1 MTKFPILYNADEK
14 EFKSLGEGILKDCIS
29 CKVTHVRNGQYDLE
43 LEYPPNSRLSP
54 NLKKKKYLKVDA
66 GKRFKKQIFRIK
78 KVNTDIN
85 GNLKVYARHVSFDL
99 EDNFVAKVDLKGVQ
113 CLVALNAIKN
123 GAAFSMP
130 FNFSSDITHTANF
143 KIERV
148 NLLSALGGTEGSI
161 IDTYGNGA
169 NIVRDNFNISIM
181 QNYGNDNNVLIGYG
195 KNMTELDIVDE
206 DNIVT
211 GIYPFV
217 LKQTGIDS
225 SNSTTENLIELEEK
239 YVFRE
244 DYQSFKSQRVVPVDF
259 SSNNSVK
266 DVESLREKAS
276 NYFKTYTDESLS
288 VKVDYLDQSYLSK
301 FENADKLQTLDVY
314 DTAIIRHLKLGI
326 NYKSQITKVVY
337 DCLMGR
343 YESIELGNK
352 RTSLSSTIAGTNETI
367 KNEIHKTNN
376 FWQQCVENATK
387 QITGN
392 AGGYVKMYPP
402 DKPSEIF
409 IMDRDDVNEAKNILR
424 MNKQGI
430 GFSNNG
436 VNGPFETA
444 WTCDGTFYANFIT
457 AGILSTVL
465 IQNLDGSFQIDLG
478 GKDGALFK
486 QNGKDAIKIHNNS
499 IDLYNWAKNGDF
511 IGSLMALTRNEPD
524 GTPNPNKP
532 LVGLIHD
539 ADSTISIG
547 YKNEENIY
555 RSYFEFDKNNVLG
568 DEIGKPIRVF
578 QNADFTWNKIFR
590 TYLSSLNEKNR
601 ISVDDDGV
609 FILFEDRYRIFITNN
624 GLTVGEGN
632 TNLTIKD
639 GKIHVNGDID
649 FSNANVTGLPIVGG
663 GVGGD

>member
-54 NLKKKKYLKVDA
+54 KLKKKKYLKVDA

-85 GNLKVYARHVSFDL
+85 GNLKVYARHISFDL
-99 EDNFVAKVDLKGVQ
+99 EDNFIAKVDLKGVE
-113 CLVALNAIKN
+113 CLAALNAIKN

-130 FNFSSDITHTANF
+130 FNFASDITHTANF

-206 DNIVT
+206 DNVVT
-211 GIYPFV
+211 GIYPFA

-239 YVFRE
+239 YVFRD

-259 SSNNSVK
+259 SSNDSVK
-266 DVESLREKAS
+266 DAESLREKAS

-288 VKVDYLDQSYLSK
+288 VKVDYLDQSCLSK
-301 FENADKLQTLDVY
+301 FENANKLQTLDVY
-314 DTAIIRHLKLGI
+314 DTVIVRHLKLGI

-337 DCLMGR
+337 DPLMGR

-352 RTSLSSTIAGTNETI
+352 RTSLSSAIAGTNETI
-367 KNEIHKTNN
+367 KTEIHKTNN

-392 AGGYVKMYPP
+392 AGGFVKMYPP

-457 AGILSTVL
+457 AGILSAVL

-478 GKDGALFK
+478 GKEGALFK
-486 QNGKDAIKIHNNS
+486 QNDKEAIRIHNNS
-499 IDLYNWAKNGDF
+499 IDLFNWAKNGDF
-511 IGSLMALTRNEPD
+511 IGSLMALTRNEAD

-555 RSYFEFDKNNVLG
+555 KSYFEFDKNNVLG
-568 DEIGKPIRVF
+568 DETGKPIRVF

>member
-1 MTKFPILYNADEK
+1 MAKFPILYNADEK
-14 EFKSLGEGILKDCIS
+14 EFKSLGEGVLKDCIS
-29 CKVTHVRNGQYDLE
+29 CKATHVRNGQYDLE

-54 NLKKKKYLKVDA
+54 NLKKKKYIKVDA

-78 KVNTDIN
+78 KINTDIN
-85 GNLKVYARHVSFDL
+85 GNLKVYARHISYDL
-99 EDNFVAKVDLKGVQ
+99 EDNFIAKVDLKGVQ
-113 CLVALNAIKN
+113 CLAALNAIKN

-130 FNFSSDITHTANF
+130 FNFASDIAHTTNF

-148 NLLSALGGTEGSI
+148 NLLMALGGTEGSI

-206 DNIVT
+206 DNVIT
-211 GIYPFV
+211 GIYPFA

-244 DYQSFKSQRVVPVDF
+244 DYQNFKSQRVVPVDF
-259 SSNNSVK
+259 SNNNSVK

-276 NYFKTYTDESLS
+276 NYFKTYTDDSLS
-288 VKVDYLDQSYLSK
+288 VKVDYLDQSCLSK
-301 FENADKLQTLDVY
+301 FENVDKLQTLDVY
-314 DTAIIRHLKLGI
+314 DTVIIRHLKLGI

-337 DCLMGR
+337 DTLMGR

-352 RTSLSSTIAGTNETI
+352 RTSLSSAMAGTNETI

-392 AGGYVKMYPP
+392 AGGFVKMYPP

-409 IMDRDDVNEAKNILR
+409 IMDRDDVSEAKNILR

-444 WTCDGTFYANFIT
+444 WTCDGAFYADFIT

-478 GKDGALFK
+478 GSDGALFK
-486 QNGKDAIKIHNNS
+486 NKGKDAIKIHNNS
-499 IDLYNWAKNGDF
+499 IDLFNWAKNGDF
-511 IGSLMALTRNEPD
+511 IGALMSMSKSNAD
-524 GTPNPNKP
+524 GTPGSEKP
-532 LVGLIHD
+532 IIGLTNDI
-539 ADSTISIG
+539 DSVLSLC
-547 YKNEENIY
+547 YKNGEN
-555 RSYFEFDKNNVLG
+555 SYKSYIDFDKYDILG
-568 DEIGKPIRVF
+568 VDGGKAITIYEET
-578 QNADFTWNKIFR
+578 DFKYNKAYR
-590 TYLSSLNEKNR
+590 LVLSSLNKKNF
-601 ISVDDDGV
+601 IFAEDDRV
-609 FILFEDRYRIFITNN
+609 VASFEDRYFLKMTSN
-624 GLTVGEGN
+624 GIVFGEGS
-632 TNLTIKD
+632 TNIAIKD
-639 GKIHVNGDID
+639 GKMFLNGDVD

>member
-1 MTKFPILYNADEK
+1 MTKFPILYNTDEK

-54 NLKKKKYLKVDA
+54 KLKKKKYLKVDA

-85 GNLKVYARHVSFDL
+85 GNLKVYARHISFDL
-99 EDNFVAKVDLKGVQ
+99 EDNFIARVDLKGVQ
-113 CLVALNAIKN
+113 CLAALNAIKN

-130 FNFSSDITHTANF
+130 FNFATDITHTANF

-148 NLLSALGGTEGSI
+148 NTLSALGGTEGSI

-169 NIVRDNFNISIM
+169 NIVRDNFDISIM

-206 DNIVT
+206 DNVIT
-211 GIYPFV
+211 GIYPFA

-225 SNSTTENLIELEEK
+225 SNSTTEDLIELEEK
-239 YVFRE
+239 YVFRD
-244 DYQSFKSQRVVPVDF
+244 DYKKFKSQRVVPVDF
-259 SSNNSVK
+259 SSNDSVK
-266 DVESLREKAS
+266 DIKSLREKAS

-288 VKVDYLDQSYLSK
+288 VKVDYLDQSCLSK
-301 FENADKLQTLDVY
+301 FEDADKLQALDVY
-314 DTAIIRHLKLGI
+314 DTIIIRHLKLGI

-337 DCLMGR
+337 DPLMGR

-352 RTSLSSTIAGTNETI
+352 RTSLSSAIAGTNETI
-367 KNEIHKTNN
+367 KNEIHKTNTS
-376 FWQQCVENATK
+376 WQQCVEHATQ

-402 DKPSEIF
+402 NKPSEIF
-409 IMDRDDVNEAKNILR
+409 IMDKDDVNEAKNILR

-430 GFSNNG
+430 GFSNKG
-436 VNGPFETA
+436 INGPFETA

-499 IDLYNWAKNGDF
+499 IDLFNWAKNGDF
-511 IGSLMALTRNEPD
+511 IGSLMALTRNEAD

-547 YKNEENIY
+547 YKNEENVY
-555 RSYFEFDKNNVLG
+555 KSYFEFDKNNILE
-568 DEIGKPIRVF
+568 DETGKPIRAF
-578 QNADFTWNKIFR
+578 QNVDFTWNKIFR
-590 TYLSSLNEKNR
+590 AYLSSLNEKNR
-601 ISVDDDGV
+601 ISADDDGV
-609 FILFEDRYRIFITNN
+609 FILFEDRYKIFITNN

>member
-1 MTKFPILYNADEK
+1 MTKFPILYNEDEK

-54 NLKKKKYLKVDA
+54 KLKKKKYLKVDA

-85 GNLKVYARHVSFDL
+85 GNLKVYARHISFDL
-99 EDNFVAKVDLKGVQ
+99 EDNFVAKVDLKGVK
-113 CLVALNAIKN
+113 CLAALNALKN

-130 FNFSSDITHTANF
+130 FNFASDITHTSNF

-148 NLLSALGGTEGSI
+148 SLLNALGGTEGSI

-211 GIYPFV
+211 GIYPFA
-217 LKQTGIDS
+217 LKKTGIDS
-225 SNSTTENLIELEEK
+225 SNSTTEDLIELEEK
-239 YVFRE
+239 YIFRE
-244 DYQSFKSQRVVPVDF
+244 DYKNFKSQRVVPVDF
-259 SSNNSVK
+259 SDNDSVK
-266 DVESLREKAS
+266 DIKSLKEKAS

-288 VKVDYLDQSYLSK
+288 VKVDYLDQTYLSK
-301 FENADKLQTLDVY
+301 FEDADKLQTLDVY
-314 DTAIIRHLKLGI
+314 DTVIIRHLKLGI

-337 DCLMGR
+337 DPLMDR

-352 RTSLSSTIAGTNETI
+352 RTNLSSTITNTNETI
-367 KNEIHKTNN
+367 KTEIHKTNN

-392 AGGYVKMYPP
+392 AGGFVKMYPP

-409 IMDRDDVNEAKNILR
+409 IMDKDDVNEAKNILR

-465 IQNLDGSFQIDLG
+465 IQNLDGSFQIDLSSNN
-478 GKDGALFK
+478 GALFK
-486 QNGKDAIKIHNNS
+486 EKGKDAIRIHNNS
-499 IDLYNWAKNGDF
+499 IDLFNWAKNGDF
-511 IGSLMALTRNEPD
+511 IGALMALTKNEAD
-524 GTPNPNKP
+524 GTSNPNKP
-532 LVGLIHD
+532 LIGLIND
-539 ADSTISIG
+539 LDSAISIG
-547 YKNEENIY
+547 YKNGENDY
-555 RSYFEFDKNNVLG
+555 KSYAEFDKNNIMG
-568 DEIGKPIRVF
+568 DDIGKPFRIYEEV
-578 QNADFTWNKIFR
+578 DFKDNNVYR
-590 TYLSSLNEKNR
+590 MVLSSLNGKNY
-601 ISVDDDGV
+601 ISVGDNK
-609 FILFEDRYRIFITNN
+609 ISISFEDRYYAT
-624 GLTVGEGN
+624 LSSEGVTIGDDN
-632 TNLTIKD
+632 TNLILSE
-639 GKIHVNGDID
+639 GKWHVNGDID
-649 FSNANVTGLPIVGG
+649 FSNANVTGLPIISG